1 MKTVKTLLS
10 EITALT
16 REIETNYPEIYEHL
30 DENPMTIPNMEYPKV
45 NNKALED
52 YLESLKQLINKHKK
66 ASK

>member
-1 MKTVKTLLS
+1 METAKDLIT
-10 EITALT
+10 EISVLT

-30 DENPMTIPNMEYPKV
+30 DENPMTIPNMEHPKID
-45 NNKALED
+45 NKALED